1 MEASRTMKELAT
13 RMYAVLWSGYG
24 CDGSGRLEVLADRF
38 ELQGKT
44 TLLAVPFERVTRAAI
59 ARGNDDRL
67 RGLPVLSLDCGDAGN
82 LRIASLEGTGA
93 LYEIARLVDR
103 ASRAVGMSGT

>member
-1 MEASRTMKELAT
+1 MKELA
-13 RMYAVLWSGYG
+13 RRRYAVLWSGYG

-44 TLLAVPFERVTRAAI
+44 AFLAVPFEQVARAAM
-59 ARGNDDRL
+59 ARGDDDRL

-93 LYEIARLVDR
+93 LYEIARFVDG
-103 ASRAVGMSGT
+103 ASRAVGTSGT